1 MSRSALTRHA
11 MHKSRQQQH
20 QQLIPGGGDDEE
32 EHVRRVK
39 QDELPMCVR

>member
-11 MHKSRQQQH
+11 MHKSRQQQ
-20 QQLIPGGGDDEE
+20 QQLTPGGDGDAEE
-32 EHVRRVK
+32 EHARRVK